1 MSAGPER
8 NPIMLPPF
16 VHDTLAWLRSETI
29 LPAGGAT
36 PAASED
42 FLPRGPGAYAAPF
55 AAAIAGA
62 LAAGAL
68 MLSWSLGLP
77 SLAAAA
83 VSIATLAAIT
93 GARFESGIVRAGDKR
108 SGRTGTGTA
117 ALVIL
122 LFAEVAALDGLISLH
137 APSAALAL
145 IAALVLAFAASI
157 TFRLTQPA
165 RPISELSETPRRS
178 HGDAL
183 QGLTLITIVLTVA
196 LLLPVFRIGPT
207 AAGLIGSLAAFVAVI
222 AVMKDQSEAD
232 VDDNSFAAG
241 KASEAA
247 ALLAILAF
255 SQTS

>member
-16 VHDTLAWLRSETI
+16 VHDTLAWLRSETV

-36 PAASED
+36 PIVSDDASA
-42 FLPRGPGAYAAPF
+42 RGPGAYAAPF

-62 LAAGAL
+62 VAAGAL
-68 MLSWSLGLP
+68 ILSWLLGLP

-83 VSIATLAAIT
+83 VTVATLAAIT
-93 GARFESGIVRAGDKR
+93 GARFESGVVRAGDKR
-108 SGRTGTGTA
+108 SGRTGAGTA

-145 IAALVLAFAASI
+145 IAAVVLAFAASI
-157 TFRLTQPA
+157 TFRITQPA
-165 RPISELSETPRRS
+165 RPISEIGEMPRRS
-178 HGDAL
+178 QGDAL

-222 AVMKDQSEAD
+222 ALMKDQSEAD
-232 VDDNSFAAG
+232 VEDNSFAAG